1 MSILR
6 SATLL
11 VGTLCFLSFTWAVP
25 RHFVQHGRMPIGMR
39 VLSLLTV
46 LGFSWFVYNIL
57 GEAKAPKRWGVPA
70 DEAATHLAAF
80 LMAVVSLGLFWWTVV
95 VTRSNPLTLAFTS
108 DIPVHIHTEG
118 PYGYVRHP
126 FYSSYLLFWASSA
139 LAVGDLTAYA
149 FLVAMVMLYGIAAS
163 REEQKFT
170 ASDLSGTYAEY
181 RRRTGMLFPA
191 FRRRGAA

>member
-1 MSILR
+1 MSILQ

-39 VLSLLTV
+39 VLSLLTL
-46 LGFSWFVYNIL
+46 LGFGWFVYNSL
-57 GEAKAPKRWGVPA
+57 EEAKVPIMWDVPA
-70 DEAATHLAAF
+70 DEAAPHLAAF
-80 LMAVVSLGLFWWTVV
+80 PMAAASLGLFWWTVV
-95 VTRSNPLTLAFTS
+95 VTRSKPLTLAFTP

-118 PYGYVRHP
+118 PYAYVRHP
-126 FYSSYLLFWASSA
+126 FYSSYLLFWVSLA

-149 FLVAMVMLYGIAAS
+149 LLVVMGTLYGIAAS

-170 ASDLSGTYAEY
+170 ASDLSGSYAEY
-181 RRRTGMLFPA
+181 QRKTGMLFPA
-191 FRRRGAA
+191 FRR